1 MRRVLV
7 VGDVMLDVSVE
18 CTVSR
23 VSPEAPVIVGKEVSR
38 REALGGAANV
48 AANLKALGVDIVH
61 LYGVVAHDAAGT
73 AIGALCDEAGIQ
85 CTFMEDPEAPT
96 TVKTR
101 YADKTTALFRHD
113 VDSFTTT
120 TGSPNPDIYIPNVA
134 AYDAVV
140 LVDYDKGTTTL
151 YDFPQIIIDAKEYDI
166 PVVVDCKPVNLSLFQ
181 GATVLTPNIDEL
193 SEMVRRTL
201 PAQMWEDSEETL
213 LFSDNIEALLG
224 EMGIT
229 TIVCTKGQDGLVVF
243 SKERY
248 VCGDSV
254 SSLTGIP
261 IAARAGLA
269 VQDVTGAGDVVTA
282 AIAAAITLQ
291 DAASVQAVCEYA
303 NTAAGLAVTQPGTT
317 VVTHEAVEA
326 EQARV
331 VAQSKILTRTLC
343 LPFCKARQKLGET
356 LVFTNGCFD
365 LLHPGHVHL
374 LREAKSKGDYLIVA
388 VNTDESIRTLKGK
401 DRPVL
406 PLHIRM
412 EALASVAAV
421 DMVVAFSEDT
431 PEKLIQ
437 ELKPDVLVKGKHGTD
452 CPYTDAKVPG
462 AAYML
467 ARDARV
473 EFVAILP
480 GYSTSAV
487 LAGVPDSE

>member
-18 CTVSR
+18 CRVSR
-23 VSPEAPVIVGKEVSR
+23 VSPEAPVIVGKEISR

-85 CTFMEDPEAPT
+85 CTFMEDREAPT

-113 VDSFTTT
+113 VDSFTTS
-120 TGSPNPDIYIPNVA
+120 TGSPTPDIYIPNVA

-151 YDFPQIIIDAKEYDI
+151 YDYPQIISDAKEYDI
-166 PVVVDCKPVNLSLFQ
+166 PVIVDCKPVNLAVFQ
-181 GATVLTPNIDEL
+181 GATILTPNIAEL
-193 SEMVRRTL
+193 AEMVRRTL
-201 PAQMWEDSEETL
+201 PARMWADSEETL
-213 LFSDNIEALLG
+213 LFSDNVEALLG

-229 TIVCTKGQDGLVVF
+229 TIVCTKGPDGLVVF
-243 SKERY
+243 SQERD
-248 VCGDSV
+248 VCGDS
-254 SSLTGIP
+254 GIP
-261 IAARAGLA
+261 IVARAGLD

-282 AIAAAITLQ
+282 AIT
-291 DAASVQAVCEYA
+291 AASTLRDGASVRTVCEYA

-317 VVTHEAVEA
+317 VVTREDVEA

-331 VAQSKILTRTLC
+331 VAQSKIISRMLS
-343 LPFCKARQKLGET
+343 LPLCKARQKLGET
-356 LVFTNGCFD
+356 VVVTNGCFD

-374 LREAKSKGDYLIVA
+374 LREAKSKGDYLVVA

-431 PEKLIQ
+431 PEKFIQ

-467 ARDARV
+467 SRGARV
-473 EFVAILP
+473 EFVDILP

-487 LAGVPDSE
+487 LAGVPNG